1 MNMFLYELRASR
13 KSTIVWTISLVSVLV
28 LFMSL
33 FPSFSKDVD
42 EVNKLLEGFPEP
54 VRKALGLEIGSLG
67 SLLGYYSYS
76 FTYLALAGAIQAMNL
91 GTNILSKEVREKTAD
106 FLLTKPVTRTQI
118 VKAKLLAAVTSL
130 LITNLVFLGAAGLT
144 ATMVKTEA
152 YDAKVFYMI
161 SITLF
166 FIQLIFLAFGLLA
179 SVIIPRI
186 KSVLAVSLGTVF
198 AFFLIGML
206 ASTGEDEV
214 KRLFSPF
221 KYFEANYII
230 EHSTYE
236 ISFLIVAISIIVV
249 SDVTTFIIYRKKD
262 IHTV

>member
-33 FPSFSKDVD
+33 FPSFLKDVD

-54 VRKALGLEIGSLG
+54 VRKALGLEIGSHG

-221 KYFEANYII
+221 KYFEAKKVMYGGGLDGMFVGVSFALII
-230 EHSTYE
+230 G
-236 ISFLIVAISIIVV
+236 LILL
-249 SDVTTFIIYRKKD
+249 TFIGFKKRD
-262 IHTV
+262 LFV

>member
-198 AFFLIGML
+198 TFFLIGML

-221 KYFEANYII
+221 KYFEAKKVMYGGGLDGMFVGVSFALII
-230 EHSTYE
+230 G
-236 ISFLIVAISIIVV
+236 LILL
-249 SDVTTFIIYRKKD
+249 TFIGFKKRD
-262 IHTV
+262 LFV